1 MELTIDLNKD
11 AIYDNLLSYYDHN
24 YYTLKKSVFGY
35 DAIKV
40 EYYEVSNGYGVAFG
54 HMKEAFCGEVYFDGF
69 ESNRGILTVYLD

>member
-24 YYTLKKSVFGY
+24 YYILKKRVFGY

-40 EYYEVSNGYGVAFG
+40 EYYEASNGYGVTFG
-54 HMKEAFCGEVYFDGF
+54 HMKEAFYGEVYFDGF
-69 ESNRGILTVYLD
+69 ESHTGILTVYLD